1 MFSTLIVTVDI
12 TLTFIVM
19 TATAMMA
26 TATAMMTAAAMK
38 SDEEKIVL
46 FSGWNICDIF
56 HLSYIV

>member
-12 TLTFIVM
+12 TLTFIMM
-19 TATAMMA
+19 TAT
-26 TATAMMTAAAMK
+26 AAMK
-38 SDEEKIVL
+38 SDEEKIVF